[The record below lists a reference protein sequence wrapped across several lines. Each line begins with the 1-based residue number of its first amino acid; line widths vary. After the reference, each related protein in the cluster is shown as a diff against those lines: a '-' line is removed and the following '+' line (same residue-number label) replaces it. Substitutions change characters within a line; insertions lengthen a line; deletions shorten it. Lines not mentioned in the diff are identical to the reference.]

1 LYVHGEH
8 ADGGMTATLS
18 IDERARGERTLKLA
32 GRLDA
37 TSVAAIWDQAHAAVR
52 DATRVVIEAQD
63 VDYCDGAGLALL
75 FDLRRARPDTV
86 TVSGLRPE
94 FGGLLKQFD
103 AQTFPAPPAKRPRP
117 PLPLIAAIGRG
128 VLRELENARL
138 QIAFLG
144 ESVLALAAAIRHP
157 RAVRWKDALLI
168 AERAGVDA
176 LPIVALISF
185 LMGLII
191 SFQSAI
197 PLRQYGGEIYVGDLV
212 GLSVLR
218 ELGPLMTAILLAGR
232 SGAAFAAE
240 LGTMKVNE
248 EINALTTMGLDP
260 VRFLVVT
267 RLLAGIIVTPL
278 LTIFADMIGLLGG
291 ALTMLTF
298 SIPTRTYFAHVGGFA
313 DTLDFAGGLAKSVV
327 FGVMIAGIG
336 CLKGL
341 QTKTGAAAVGDSTT
355 RAVVSSII
363 MIVVVDG
370 LFALVYYVLGV

>member
-1 LYVHGEH
+1 MH
-8 ADGGMTATLS
+8 ATLTFQ
-18 IDERARGERTLKLA
+18 DLRPGERTITLR

-37 TSVAAIWDQAHAAVR
+37 TSVAALWPQAHAAVEP
-52 DATRVVIEAQD
+52 ARVVNIEASQI
-63 VDYCDGAGLALL
+63 DYCDGAGLALL
-75 FDLRRARPDTV
+75 FDLRRSKPGAV
-86 TVSGLRPE
+86 HINGLRPE
-94 FGGLLKQFD
+94 FNGLLEQFEP
-103 AQTFPAPPAKRPRP
+103 ATFPAPSAKTLPAR
-117 PLPLIAAIGRG
+117 AGFVAEVGRSF
-128 VLRELENARL
+128 ARLAEDWKL

-144 ESVLALAAAIRHP
+144 EAGSALIFAARNP
-157 RAVRWKDALLI
+157 RSVRWKDALLI

-191 SFQSAI
+191 AFQSAI

-212 GLSVLR
+212 GLSMLR

-248 EINALTTMGLDP
+248 EISALTTMGLDP

-267 RLLAGIIVTPL
+267 RVLAGLVVTPI
-278 LTIFADMIGLLGG
+278 LTVFADMVGLIGG
-291 ALTMLTF
+291 AVTMLTF
-298 SIPTRTYFAHVGGFA
+298 EIPTRTYFTHVGGFA
-313 DTLDFAGGLAKSVV
+313 NVSDFLSGLAKSVV
-327 FGVMIAGIG
+327 FGLLIAGIG

-341 QTKTGAAAVGDSTT
+341 QTRSGAAAVGDSTT
-355 RAVVSSII
+355 RAVVAAII

-370 LFALVYYVLGV
+370 LFALIYYMLNL